1 MPSRGEASIATGL
14 DAQPDDDAGLRT
26 IPLRAGGGTAAR
38 RIVAGIYTQGTRLVE
53 GRLSA
58 ELGVS
63 RVPVREALHALA
75 TEGLVELSPRRS
87 ASVTRVPDAIGR
99 ELVEVRATLEG
110 SMRACPAPRPGA
122 GRPARG
128 GAARRTP
135 GRRRRPYRSAAALN
149 ASFHELLASTAAQ
162 QRVVA

>member
-26 IPLRAGGGTAAR
+26 IPSSRRWRNCCAGASSPAS
-38 RIVAGIYTQGTRLVE
+38 TQGTRLVE

-75 TEGLVELSPRRS
+75 TEGWSSCRR
-87 ASVTRVPDAIGR
+87 
-99 ELVEVRATLEG
+99 
-110 SMRACPAPRPGA
+110 
-122 GRPARG
+122 
-128 GAARRTP
+128 AAVLR
-135 GRRRRPYRSAAALN
+135 
-149 ASFHELLASTAAQ
+149 
-162 QRVVA
+162 